1 MRKGCFANQPRNVV
15 AAALSLAAVLV
26 LFAYVSAPG
35 AANGSISTAY
45 ISASHPVV
53 SGVVKSSSG
62 DETREAYVS
71 VVFRNSK
78 GAVIATLH
86 PFVGKNG
93 RWQVRIPHGATK
105 TTITVTEFEHRVQL
119 TERVRAGHSIKVT
132 AVFPGRTTG
141 LLPGLF
147 PY

>member
-1 MRKGCFANQPRNVV
+1 MSEGCFANQPRNVV
-15 AAALSLAAVLV
+15 AAAMSLAAVVV
-26 LFAYVSAPG
+26 LLAYVSAPG

-45 ISASHPVV
+45 ISTSHAVV
-53 SGVVKSSSG
+53 SGVVKSSSSS
-62 DETREAYVS
+62 ETEEAFVS
-71 VVFRNSK
+71 LVFRNSK

-93 RWQVRIPHGATK
+93 SWQVRIPHGASK
-105 TTITVTEFEHRVQL
+105 TTITITEFEQRALL

>member
-1 MRKGCFANQPRNVV
+1 MSKRCFASQPRNVV
-15 AAALSLAAVLV
+15 AAAMSLAAVLV
-26 LFAYVSAPG
+26 LVAYVSAPG
-35 AANGSISTAY
+35 AATASISTAY
-45 ISASHPVV
+45 ISASHPVIL
-53 SGVVKSSSG
+53 GVVKSSSS
-62 DETREAYVS
+62 DETLEAYVT

-93 RWQVRIPHGATK
+93 RWRVRIPHRATK
-105 TTITVTEFEHRVQL
+105 TTITITEFERGTQL
-119 TERVRAGHSIKVT
+119 TERVRAGHSTKVT

>member
-1 MRKGCFANQPRNVV
+1 MSEGCFANQPRNVV
-15 AAALSLAAVLV
+15 AAAVSLAAVLA
-26 LFAYVSAPG
+26 LLAYVSAPG

-45 ISASHPVV
+45 TSASHAMV
-53 SGVVKSSSG
+53 SGVVKSSSSS
-62 DETREAYVS
+62 ETEEAFVS
-71 VVFRNSK
+71 VVFANSK
-78 GAVIATLH
+78 GAPIATLH

-105 TTITVTEFEHRVQL
+105 TTITITEFEHRAQL
-119 TERVRAGHSIKVT
+119 TERIRAGHSIKVT

>member
-1 MRKGCFANQPRNVV
+1 MSEGCFANQPRNVV
-15 AAALSLAAVLV
+15 AAAMSLAAIVAL
-26 LFAYVSAPG
+26 LAYVSAPG
-35 AANGSISTAY
+35 AANGSISMAY
-45 ISASHPVV
+45 ISASHAVV
-53 SGVVKSSSG
+53 SGVVKSSSSS
-62 DETREAYVS
+62 ETEEAFVS
-71 VVFRNSK
+71 LVFRNSK

-86 PFVGKNG
+86 PFVGKSG
-93 RWQVRIPHGATK
+93 RWQVRIPHGASK
-105 TTITVTEFEHRVQL
+105 TTITITEFEQRALL

>member
-1 MRKGCFANQPRNVV
+1 MA

-35 AANGSISTAY
+35 AASGSISTAY

-53 SGVVKSSSG
+53 SGVVKSSSSS
-62 DETREAYVS
+62 ETLEAYVT
-71 VVFRNSK
+71 VLFRNSK

-93 RWQVRIPHGATK
+93 RWQIRIPHRATK
-105 TTITVTEFEHRVQL
+105 TTITITEFERGAQL
-119 TERVRAGHSIKVT
+119 TARVRAGHSIKVT